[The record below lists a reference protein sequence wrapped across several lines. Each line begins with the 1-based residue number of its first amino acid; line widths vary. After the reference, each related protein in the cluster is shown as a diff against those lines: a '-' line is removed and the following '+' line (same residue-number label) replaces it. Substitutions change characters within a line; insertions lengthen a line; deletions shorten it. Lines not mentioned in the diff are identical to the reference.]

1 MLLLRYSVS
10 LTATTSTIK
19 FDENSLKSYGEQLS
33 EMMAAFE
40 DKYPDKGFI
49 LAIDEMLQFLRLR
62 AESGNLESEL
72 PVLQALGQACN
83 NTKFVFMFGVQELIS
98 FRP

>member
-1 MLLLRYSVS
+1 
-10 LTATTSTIK
+10 
-19 FDENSLKSYGEQLS
+19 
-33 EMMAAFE
+33 MASFE

-72 PVLQALGQACN
+72 PVL
-83 NTKFVFMFGVQELIS
+83 
-98 FRP
+98 